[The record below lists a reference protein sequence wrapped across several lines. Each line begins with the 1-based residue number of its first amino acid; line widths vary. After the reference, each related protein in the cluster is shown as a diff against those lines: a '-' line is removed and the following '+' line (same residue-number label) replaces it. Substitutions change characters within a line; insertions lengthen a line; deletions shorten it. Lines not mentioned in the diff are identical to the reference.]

1 MSGSGD
7 TASAVGL
14 TGGPGIAVVLV
25 AVVAMASAAVLVM
38 PRRGSGAKRLGHLVR
53 PWGETSRRRL
63 PGSASG
69 PAARVALPVW
79 GGAGGRSIASA
90 DVSAA
95 GGSLGGG
102 TPAGSEPA
110 DAEPLAEARRLAR
123 LRRLALVLVAGA
135 LVATIGVVPGLLVGV
150 VGGVIADQ
158 LLSRLEPAAERR
170 RKAQLVEDLP
180 AFADLLAATTR
191 AGVPM
196 VRAVAVCS
204 HALGGPLGAAG
215 ARVATSLQLGAD
227 PEQAWALLTGDEATR
242 PLADAMIRAA
252 VRGLAPASALATCAG
267 EARRARAHAAARR
280 SQSVGVAAAAP
291 LGFCFLPAFVLLA
304 VVPTVVGMLSRMF

>member
-1 MSGSGD
+1 MSAAAP
-7 TASAVGL
+7 TAVTVGVA
-14 TGGPGIAVVLV
+14 GGPGVAAVLV
-25 AVVAMASAAVLVM
+25 AVLAMASAAVLVM
-38 PRRGSGAKRLGHLVR
+38 PRRGSGAKRLGHLVPPR
-53 PWGETSRRRL
+53 GGTGRQPS
-63 PGSASG
+63 GSASG
-69 PAARVALPVW
+69 PAAGVALPVW
-79 GGAGGRSIASA
+79 GGAGVRSVASA
-90 DVSAA
+90 GVSGV
-95 GGSLGGG
+95 GGSARHG
-102 TPAGSEPA
+102 TPTESERAEEERLAG
-110 DAEPLAEARRLAR
+110 ARRSVR
-123 LRRLALVLVAGA
+123 LRRVVLVGVAGA
-135 LVATIGVVPGLLVGV
+135 LVATIGVVPGLLVGA

-158 LLSRLEPAAERR
+158 LLGRLEPAAERR

-196 VRAVAVCS
+196 VRAAAVCS

-215 ARVATSLQLGAD
+215 TRVATSLQLGAD
-227 PEQAWALLTGDEATR
+227 PEQAWALLTVDEATR